1 MSALKTSVDVEG
13 SNAYVIA
20 QCSAFKPHRA
30 PTQHGWIAWH
40 TETFSWP
47 CEPRDFRPSKDKL
60 LREEVLSRLSFHVL
74 TRVRGVS
81 GSVGILDNGRRA
93 CKGMAAGIC
102 PTPIPVGMSLL

>member
-1 MSALKTSVDVEG
+1 MSALKTSDVEG

-30 PTQHGWIAWH
+30 PTQHGH

-102 PTPIPVGMSLL
+102 LIPIPVGMSHL

>member
-1 MSALKTSVDVEG
+1 MSALKTSDVEG

-47 CEPRDFRPSKDKL
+47 CEPRDFRPSKDQL
-60 LREEVLSRLSFHVL
+60 LRKEVLSRLSFHVL
-74 TRVRGVS
+74 TGVREFREGWEF
-81 GSVGILDNGRRA
+81 LT
-93 CKGMAAGIC
+93 MAAEPAGEWQRAFA
-102 PTPIPVGMSLL
+102 